1 MEAHSQL
8 KKKGYDIE
16 SYGTGNFVKIPGKSA
31 KEPNVYE
38 FGTTYEAIHK
48 DLTDKDKKM
57 YTESGMLHILSR
69 NMRIKERPEK
79 FQLETSK
86 EFNIILTCEERV
98 YDAVVEHFANN
109 DSVSETPVHVINV
122 DIVDNPD
129 DAIHGAFM
137 FCELMSALDRS
148 PDLDDEIDEILTDF
162 EAKCQRSVLHNVS
175 FYWNFTL
182 KRKTFLPDC
191 ICPLNSQVI
200 STQVMNFPKVVA

>member
-1 MEAHSQL
+1 
-8 KKKGYDIE
+8 
-16 SYGTGNFVKIPGKSA
+16 
-31 KEPNVYE
+31 
-38 FGTTYEAIHK
+38 
-48 DLTDKDKKM
+48 M

-122 DIVDNPD
+122 DIVD
-129 DAIHGAFM
+129 
-137 FCELMSALDRS
+137 S

-175 FYWNFTL
+175 FY
-182 KRKTFLPDC
+182 
-191 ICPLNSQVI
+191 
-200 STQVMNFPKVVA
+200 